1 MANSIT
7 GTVEVKVRPDVL
19 ITQAE
24 EVRRL
29 ANDMKTKFAEMDAT
43 LRKTSGYWIGEA
55 GDIHRKLY
63 NDQKDDIDKMLRRL
77 LEHPDDLL
85 MISQNYSLAE
95 RSNVATSNSLPSDVI
110 Q

>member
-24 EVRRL
+24 EVKRL
-29 ANDMKTKFAEMDAT
+29 ANDMKKKFSEMDST
-43 LRKTSGYWIGEA
+43 LRKTNSYWIGEA
-55 GDIHRKLY
+55 GEIHRKLY

-85 MISQNYSLAE
+85 LISQNYSESE
-95 RSNVATSNSLPSDVI
+95 RTNVATSVSLPSDVI